1 MDISLERILSLK
13 SSMGITDTQFQK
25 DLGLY
30 ATALSEWKN
39 GKTKSYIKHLPKI
52 AKYFNVSVDYIL
64 GNTDEKEK
72 PADSKA
78 DELSEYD
85 ARVLAW
91 FHSLPQEK
99 RKAILD
105 LGDGPQE

>member
-1 MDISLERILSLK
+1 MNTTPEYLK
-13 SSMGITDTQFQK
+13 G
-25 DLGLY
+25 
-30 ATALSEWKN
+30 E
-39 GKTKSYIKHLPKI
+39 
-52 AKYFNVSVDYIL
+52 
-64 GNTDEKEK
+64 TDEKEK
-72 PADSKA
+72 PTGAQA

-91 FHSLPQEK
+91 FRSLPQEK